1 MLIAAEEGM
10 KLSSCSCKNYL
21 EAAAMVG
28 QTLRGSCRR
37 RWKRPSAK
45 ALSGDR
51 AKRISELQLVSSNPS
66 RLVVVVAVDTF
77 SVHIQQHSRLY
88 LRGASFHP
96 PSSLPS
102 FAADTASALQRPR
115 AQIKLF
121 RPQKNLEDL
130 WLGLPFDYC
139 IPTMNR

>member
-1 MLIAAEEGM
+1 VLIATEEGM

-88 LRGASFHP
+88 LGGASFHP

-102 FAADTASALQRPR
+102 FAADTASAFATSSSADQVVPPP
-115 AQIKLF
+115 KE
-121 RPQKNLEDL
+121 P
-130 WLGLPFDYC
+130 
-139 IPTMNR
+139 